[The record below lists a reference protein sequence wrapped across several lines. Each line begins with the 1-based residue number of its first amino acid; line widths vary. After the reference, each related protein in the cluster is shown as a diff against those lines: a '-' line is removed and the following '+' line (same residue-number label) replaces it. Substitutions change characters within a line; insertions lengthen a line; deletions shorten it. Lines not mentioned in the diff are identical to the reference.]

1 MLSTRLQGRAC
12 SGRGSNN
19 RKIMTKKLPVCCG
32 LSGNMGGGFGEQGQ
46 NESDRTISY
55 FKHLRIYFE
64 QERGKKKKKRLKFLK
79 QHLSAFFSAA
89 G

>member
-1 MLSTRLQGRAC
+1 
-12 SGRGSNN
+12 
-19 RKIMTKKLPVCCG
+19 MTKKLPVCCG

-64 QERGKKKKKRLKFLK
+64 QERGKKKKKETEISEAALECIFFCCWLMY
-79 QHLSAFFSAA
+79 HLSY
-89 G
+89 